1 MDILKKVFPLSF
13 KSADIAYF
21 IISLIVYVLAST
33 IIGVINGILLLI
45 PLIGF
50 IIAAVFGLISSI
62 VGIYCLAGIVISI
75 LVFLKVMQ

>member
-13 KSADIAYF
+13 KSNDIAYF

-33 IIGVINGILLLI
+33 IIGVINGILAII

-50 IIAAVFGLISSI
+50 ILAAAFGLVSAI
-62 VGIYCLAGIVISI
+62 VGVYCISGIVISI
-75 LVFLKVMQ
+75 LVFLKIM

>member
-13 KSADIAYF
+13 KANDVAYLV
-21 IISLIVYVLAST
+21 ISIIVYVLAST
-33 IIGVINGILLLI
+33 IIGVINGILAII

-50 IIAAVFGLISSI
+50 ILAAVFGLVSAI

-75 LVFLKVMQ
+75 LVFLKIM

>member
-21 IISLIVYVLAST
+21 IISIIVYVLAGT
-33 IIGVINGILLLI
+33 IIGVINGILAII
-45 PLIGF
+45 PIIGF
-50 IIAAVFGLISSI
+50 ILAAAFELVSAI

-75 LVFLKVMQ
+75 LVFLKVM